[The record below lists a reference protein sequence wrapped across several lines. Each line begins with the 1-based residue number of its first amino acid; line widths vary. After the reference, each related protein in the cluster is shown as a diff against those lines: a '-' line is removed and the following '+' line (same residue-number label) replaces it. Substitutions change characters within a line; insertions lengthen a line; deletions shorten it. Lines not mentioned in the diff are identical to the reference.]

1 MMDGNAFLG
10 TDGRKVRRTQKIFD
24 IKERGIRPLKPDVSY
39 LWSMAYSLGGCSC
52 RGAPLRDFTGVS
64 SSG

>member
-1 MMDGNAFLG
+1 LDCSI
-10 TDGRKVRRTQKIFD
+10 TDVVEIKKARTNN
-24 IKERGIRPLKPDVSY
+24 RPG

-52 RGAPLRDFTGVS
+52 RGAPLRDFMGVS